1 MLLSLPKQEGFQKSE
16 HICTLLLTHNPL
28 YAEWDLRES
37 TSVQASGRVI
47 ITAEMTKCP
56 TELQKDKGGGKKK
69 TIWINLLNEN
79 LYSAAAQYIQ

>member
-1 MLLSLPKQEGFQKSE
+1 MIQFTDASFISKAGRFLGVRKNIYALCFW
-16 HICTLLLTHNPL
+16 THNPL

-56 TELQKDKGGGKKK
+56 TELQKGKERRKRLFGL
-69 TIWINLLNEN
+69 T
-79 LYSAAAQYIQ
+79 Y